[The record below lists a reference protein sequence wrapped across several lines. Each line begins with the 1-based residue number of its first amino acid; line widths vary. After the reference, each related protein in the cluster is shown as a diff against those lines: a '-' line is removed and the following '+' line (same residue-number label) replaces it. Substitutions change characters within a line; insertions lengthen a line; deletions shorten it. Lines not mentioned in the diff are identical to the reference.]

1 MATTSDS
8 KRIAYAREKNTQKE
22 RKMAVK
28 VQKLNDYVATLT
40 KKGGGAVLAVRVNK
54 KQNVTEARKQMD
66 EMYPHWNVKSIARL
80 SDEDFK

>member
-1 MATTSDS
+1 
-8 KRIAYAREKNTQKE
+8 
-22 RKMAVK
+22 MAVK

-54 KQNVTEARKQMD
+54 KQNVAEAKKQMD

-80 SDEDFK
+80 NDEDFK

>member
-1 MATTSDS
+1 M
-8 KRIAYAREKNTQKE
+8 
-22 RKMAVK
+22 K

-40 KKGGGAVLAVRVNK
+40 KKGGGAVLAVRANR

-80 SDEDFK
+80 SDEDFKWNRDITSAARSGA